1 MSRPLFN
8 ISLSRRALLK
18 IPVALV
24 AGFFTGHGVSHA
36 QNSSQRMRPIPSSGE
51 QIPTMGLGTY
61 RTFDVGTNARAR
73 TAIKEVLRDFVALG
87 GRVIDSSPMY
97 GRAES
102 VVGDLAAELGVQ
114 DKLFYATK
122 VWTSG
127 REDGIQQMQ
136 QSMRRMRADRIDLM
150 QIHNLVDWDTHLKTL
165 RTWKEQGRI
174 RYLGITH
181 YSHGAFEQ
189 MEIIMQRERLDF
201 IQFPYNIMYR
211 QAEQRLLPLA
221 AERGVAVLINEPFE
235 QGSLFSYTRDKP
247 VPAWA
252 TDFDCTS
259 WAQFFL
265 KYILSHPAV
274 TCAIPATS
282 KPKHL
287 LDNMRAGLGRLPN
300 EPQRT
305 QMVKYMQQL

>member
-1 MSRPLFN
+1 MNHSVL
-8 ISLSRRALLK
+8 LSRRALLK
-18 IPVALV
+18 LGAALV
-24 AGFFTGHGVSHA
+24 ASFSACGWSLA
-36 QNSSQRMRPIPSSGE
+36 RNRAQRMRAIPSSGE
-51 QIPTMGLGTY
+51 KLSAMGLGTY
-61 RTFDVGTNARAR
+61 RTFNVGTNARAR

-87 GRVIDSSPMY
+87 GSVIDSSPMY

-102 VVGDLAAELGVQ
+102 MVGDLAAELGVQ

-127 REDGIQQMQ
+127 RADGIQQMQ
-136 QSMRRMRADRIDLM
+136 QSMQRMRTDRIDLM
-150 QIHNLVDWDTHLKTL
+150 QIHNLVDWQTHLKTL
-165 RTWKEQGRI
+165 RTWKEQGRV
-174 RYLGITH
+174 RYIGITH
-181 YSHGAFEQ
+181 YTHGAFEQ
-189 MEIIMQRERLDF
+189 MESIMRRESLDF
-201 IQFPYNIMYR
+201 VQFPYNIMYR

-221 AERGVAVLINEPFE
+221 AERGIAVLINEPFE
-235 QGSLFSYTRDKP
+235 QGTLFSYARDKP

-252 TDFDCTS
+252 GDFDCTS

-265 KYILSHPAV
+265 KYILAHPAV

-287 LDNMRAGLGRLPN
+287 LDNMQAGLGRLPT
-300 EPQRT
+300 EAQRM